1 MYNKEAFVQ
10 PGWAWFRIMGRLTPG
25 TTRRQLQQRLQPS
38 FHIFNE
44 QMIGRFPTMPP
55 AIQKQFRDML
65 LRVHPGARGASQFRK
80 EFARPLWIVLGV
92 AAGILLIACANV
104 ASLLLARATVRSPE
118 MAMRLSLGA
127 GRSRLI
133 RQLLTES
140 LLLSAI
146 TGAAGWLL
154 ASGIA
159 PGLVSVLSTRDEPVQ
174 LALSIDTRVLLFCA
188 AITTLT
194 TLLFGLLPAW
204 QAARVDPMRVLR
216 RASGQSSKLRWGYFF
231 VSVQV
236 AFAFCLVMTGASF
249 LFSLRNLRAVK
260 TGFDAQGVA
269 VLSMVDKAQPEPARR
284 TLMTQLQTRL
294 SETSGV
300 EAAAIAPWAVF
311 AHSWW
316 SEQIIVPGKRPS
328 EREETFYNISPRYF
342 RTLRTPLL
350 EGRDFDRRDSMDE
363 DPIPTIV
370 NRTFERKYFGGNNA
384 LGRTFGRPEK
394 QKIKRHVIVG
404 IAADAN
410 YGDLRHTPDA
420 IVYVPLAG
428 RNDFVVY
435 VRSQMQ
441 LGTLIRLAGKQAQ
454 ALGSGMRV
462 YEATT
467 LDTLVGDTILK
478 EKLLAGIGG
487 VFAGLGLLLAAIG
500 LSGLLNYT
508 VVQRTKELGIRGAL
522 GAQRSELIGLVFRDL
537 MGMLASGLAVGVAGS
552 LALLVVLRSLLFGLK
567 PVDPT
572 VLATA
577 LGVFVLAAVLAG
589 GIPAAR
595 AAAVDPMV
603 ALRQE

>member
-1 MYNKEAFVQ
+1 
-10 PGWAWFRIMGRLTPG
+10 
-25 TTRRQLQQRLQPS
+25 
-38 FHIFNE
+38 
-44 QMIGRFPTMPP
+44 
-55 AIQKQFRDML
+55 
-65 LRVHPGARGASQFRK
+65 
-80 EFARPLWIVLGV
+80 
-92 AAGILLIACANV
+92 
-104 ASLLLARATVRSPE
+104 
-118 MAMRLSLGA
+118 MRLSLGA
-127 GRSRLI
+127 GRLRLI

-154 ASGIA
+154 ARGIA
-159 PGLVSVLSTRDEPVQ
+159 PGLVSVLSTKDEPVQ

-188 AITTLT
+188 AITTLA
-194 TLLFGLLPAW
+194 TLLFGLMPAW

-216 RASGQSSKLRWGYFF
+216 RVSGQASKLRWGYFF

-260 TGFDAQGVA
+260 TGFDAHGMA
-269 VLSMVDKAQPEPARR
+269 VVKMVDEAEPESTRR
-284 TLMTQLQTRL
+284 ALMNQMQNRMG
-294 SETSGV
+294 EIPGV

-316 SEQIIVPGKRPS
+316 SEQIIVPGRRPS
-328 EREETFYNISPRYF
+328 EREEIFYNISPGYF
-342 RTLRTPLL
+342 RALQTPLL
-350 EGRDFDRRDSMDE
+350 AGRDFNQQDTMDRT
-363 DPIPTIV
+363 PIPTIV
-370 NRTFERKYFGGNNA
+370 NQAFEHKYFGGESA
-384 LGRTFGRPEK
+384 LGREFGRPDE
-394 QKIKRHVIVG
+394 QKIKRHIIVG

-410 YGDLRHTPDA
+410 YGDLRNAPDA
-420 IVYVPLAG
+420 MVYVPLAG
-428 RNDFVVY
+428 RNHFVIY

-441 LGTLIRLAGKQAQ
+441 PGTVIRLADKEAQ

-478 EKLLAGIGG
+478 ERLLAGIGS
-487 VFAGLGLLLAAIG
+487 VFAALGLLLAAIG
-500 LSGLLNYT
+500 LFGLLNYT
-508 VVQRTKELGIRGAL
+508 VVRRTKELGIRGAL

-537 MGMLASGLAVGVAGS
+537 TGMLASGLAVGLAGS
-552 LALLVVLRSLLFGLK
+552 VTLLVVLRSLLFGLK
-567 PVDPT
+567 PLDPS

-577 LGVFVLAAVLAG
+577 LGVFVLAAVLAS